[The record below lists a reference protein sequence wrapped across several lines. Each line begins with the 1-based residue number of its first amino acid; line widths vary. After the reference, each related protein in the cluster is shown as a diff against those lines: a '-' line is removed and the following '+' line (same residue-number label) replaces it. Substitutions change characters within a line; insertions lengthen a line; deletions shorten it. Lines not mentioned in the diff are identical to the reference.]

1 MKGRLHQTPLPQ
13 PEIALTGEQPFPK
26 NVPVRPQNAAFV
38 VSSRMANQYFLNEV
52 GVIDEN
58 VAKIDDADA
67 DDVPVAGQFGKHFQR
82 ALVQRAE
89 RPAFKSGV
97 WAGGK
102 FVAAEPHGSML
113 TVGLLRVNAG
123 EFCRGKY

>member
-1 MKGRLHQTPLPQ
+1 M
-13 PEIALTGEQPFPK
+13 
-26 NVPVRPQNAAFV
+26 
-38 VSSRMANQYFLNEV
+38 
-52 GVIDEN
+52 IDEN

-97 WAGGK
+97 GAGRK

-113 TVGLLRVNAG
+113 SRGLAG
-123 EFCRGKY
+123 GQRG